1 MTIEI
6 IVFIAAILFGIV
18 WYVRESKNNK
28 LVPVFQQTDAC
39 QRPSD
44 EGRQQKRVCA

>member
-18 WYVRESKNNK
+18 AYWRESKNNK
-28 LVPVFQQTDAC
+28 FY
-39 QRPSD
+39 R
-44 EGRQQKRVCA
+44 